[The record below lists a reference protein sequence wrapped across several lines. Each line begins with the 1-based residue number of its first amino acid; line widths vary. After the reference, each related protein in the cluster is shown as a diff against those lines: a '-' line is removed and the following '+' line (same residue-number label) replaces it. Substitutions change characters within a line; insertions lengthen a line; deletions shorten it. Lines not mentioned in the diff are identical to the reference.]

1 MSGAGDAR
9 VGGARVEGARVGGAV
24 RLAWG
29 VAAVGTAAFAAL
41 AIVVSNGL
49 GDALDRRVLLAL
61 RGADGAARGPDW
73 FVESV
78 SDVTALGGYPVIGI
92 AVAFA
97 IAALAAARQ
106 RTAIAFLL
114 GAIVGGSVLSTAL
127 KLVFV
132 RGRPD
137 LVEHLDRTF
146 TSSFPSAHA
155 MVSMLAWLTLA
166 AVLVRF
172 VRAHRMRVLLVSA
185 AVLLSVL
192 IGASRVYLGVH
203 WPSDVL
209 AGWSAGLAWAS
220 ACWLA
225 AHYLSERPRRIDRL
239 GASAG

>member
-1 MSGAGDAR
+1 MSRAESGKSVDAR
-9 VGGARVEGARVGGAV
+9 AGIDRAV
-24 RLAWG
+24 RLAW
-29 VAAVGTAAFAAL
+29 AAAALGSAAFAAL
-41 AIVVSNGL
+41 AVLVSRGL
-49 GDALDRRVLLAL
+49 GDALDRRALLAL
-61 RGADGAARGPDW
+61 RGPDGAARGPDW

-78 SDVTALGGYPVIGI
+78 GDVTALGGYPVIGL

-97 IAALAAARQ
+97 VAALAAARQ
-106 RTAIAFLL
+106 RAAIGFLL
-114 GAIVGGSVLSTAL
+114 AAIVGGSVLSTVL

-146 TSSFPSAHA
+146 SSSFPSAHA

-166 AVLVRF
+166 AVLARF
-172 VRAHRMRVLLVSA
+172 VRGDRMRVTILVGA
-185 AVLLSVL
+185 LLLSLL

-220 ACWLA
+220 GCWLV
-225 AHYLSERPRRIDRL
+225 AHYLSRRPRRIDRL
-239 GASAG
+239 GKSAE

>member
-1 MSGAGDAR
+1 MSRPAR
-9 VGGARVEGARVGGAV
+9 EPGGHVAGAV
-24 RLAWG
+24 RLAWTA
-29 VAAVGTAAFAAL
+29 VAIGAAGFATLAV
-41 AIVVSNGL
+41 VVSG
-49 GDALDRRVLLAL
+49 GFADALDRRVLLAL

-78 SDVTALGGYPVIGI
+78 SDVTALGGYPVIGL
-92 AVAFA
+92 AVLFA
-97 IAALAAARQ
+97 LAALAVARQ
-106 RTAIAFLL
+106 RAAIAFLV

-127 KLVFV
+127 KLVFA

-172 VRAHRMRVLLVSA
+172 VRGDRLRVLVIA
-185 AVLLSVL
+185 GAMVLSVL

-209 AGWSAGLAWAS
+209 AGWSAGLAWAG
-220 ACWLA
+220 ACWLV
-225 AHYLSERPRRIDRL
+225 AHRLSARPRRIDRL
-239 GASAG
+239 GASAD

>member
-1 MSGAGDAR
+1 MSTR
-9 VGGARVEGARVGGAV
+9 VDTAV
-24 RLAWG
+24 RLAWTC
-29 VAAVGTAAFAAL
+29 ALLGTLGFVAL
-41 AIVVSNGL
+41 ALFVSSGA
-49 GDALDRRVLLAL
+49 GDALDRRVLLLL
-61 RGADGAARGPDW
+61 RGADGAALGPDW
-73 FVESV
+73 FVESIG
-78 SDVTALGGYPVIGI
+78 DVTALGGYPVIGL
-92 AVAFA
+92 VVGFA

-106 RTAIAFLL
+106 RAAMLFLVLAIA
-114 GAIVGGSVLSTAL
+114 GGSVVSTVL

-146 TSSFPSAHA
+146 SSSFPSAHA

-172 VRAHRMRVLLVSA
+172 VSGDRMRRLIVGG
-185 AVLLSVL
+185 AVLLSLL

-220 ACWLA
+220 GCWLA
-225 AHYLSERPRRIDRL
+225 AHYATHRPRRFGRL
-239 GASAG
+239 GKSAQ

>member
-1 MSGAGDAR
+1 M
-9 VGGARVEGARVGGAV
+9 
-24 RLAWG
+24 
-29 VAAVGTAAFAAL
+29 
-41 AIVVSNGL
+41 
-49 GDALDRRVLLAL
+49 
-61 RGADGAARGPDW
+61 
-73 FVESV
+73 
-78 SDVTALGGYPVIGI
+78 
-92 AVAFA
+92 
-97 IAALAAARQ
+97 
-106 RTAIAFLL
+106 
-114 GAIVGGSVLSTAL
+114 LSTAL

-146 TSSFPSAHA
+146 SSSFPSAHA

-172 VRAHRMRVLLVSA
+172 VAHDRTRTLVVA
-185 AVLLSVL
+185 GAVVLSVL

-225 AHYLSERPRRIDRL
+225 AHYLTHRPRRMDRL
-239 GASAG
+239 GKSAE

>member
-1 MSGAGDAR
+1 MSRPSGSADRGVDR
-9 VGGARVEGARVGGAV
+9 AV
-24 RLAWG
+24 RLAW
-29 VAAVGTAAFAAL
+29 AAAL
-41 AIVVSNGL
+41 TGAGAFTVLALVVSRGL

-61 RGADGAARGPDW
+61 RGADGAALGPDW

-78 SDVTALGGYPVIGI
+78 ADVTALGGYPVIGLS
-92 AVAFA
+92 VAFA
-97 IAALAAARQ
+97 LAALAVAGQRAAMG
-106 RTAIAFLL
+106 FLL
-114 GAIVGGSVLSTAL
+114 AAIVGGSVLSTAL
-127 KLVFV
+127 KLAFV

-146 TSSFPSAHA
+146 SSSFPSAHA

-166 AVLVRF
+166 AVLARF
-172 VRAHRMRVLLVSA
+172 VRGDRMRALILLGA
-185 AVLLSVL
+185 LLLSLL

-225 AHYLSERPRRIDRL
+225 AHYLSRRPRRIDRL
-239 GASAG
+239 GRSAR